1 MLLLCNEYNDC
12 TLLQSTKELFTGRKA
27 LHMVG
32 GPGAGIP
39 KPDKLLQ
46 DWKVFIQS
54 RHHGARHIEPG
65 TQVLYQV

>member
-1 MLLLCNEYNDC
+1 
-12 TLLQSTKELFTGRKA
+12 
-27 LHMVG
+27 MVG

-39 KPDKLLQ
+39 KPDKLLH

-54 RHHGARHIEPG
+54 RHLGARHLELE